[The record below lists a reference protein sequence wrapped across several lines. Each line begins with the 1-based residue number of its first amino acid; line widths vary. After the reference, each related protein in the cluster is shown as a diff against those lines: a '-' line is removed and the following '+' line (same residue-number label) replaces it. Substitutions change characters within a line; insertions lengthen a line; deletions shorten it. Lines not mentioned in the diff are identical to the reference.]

1 MTNAKEFALTA
12 HKYQTRKGKI
22 TPYSFHLF
30 LVNNILKTL
39 TEDSNIIATGWLHD
53 TVEDTDVSLEDIK
66 QEFNDE
72 IYSYMS
78 LESEDKSIKDW
89 QTRKELQL
97 AKFREVAK
105 DESLRK
111 VLLVTFS
118 DKLANLME
126 IYQDYLIIGD
136 LLWDRFNSK
145 DPKKQLWYFNEF
157 YKIFKDNKDLFSKNE
172 EILDN
177 YREILNLLFYTKT
190 RKSSRKSLLEPDHLP
205 RRLDH
210 LRKSY

>member
-1 MTNAKEFALTA
+1 M
-12 HKYQTRKGKI
+12 
-22 TPYSFHLF
+22 
-30 LVNNILKTL
+30 VNNILETL

-97 AKFREVAK
+97 AKFREVSK

-145 DPKKQLWYFNEF
+145 DPKKQRWYFKEF
-157 YKIFKDNKDLFSKNE
+157 YKIFKDNKDLFSNNE
-172 EILDN
+172 EIIDN
-177 YREILNLLFYTKT
+177 YREILKLLF
-190 RKSSRKSLLEPDHLP
+190 HNN
-205 RRLDH
+205 
-210 LRKSY
+210 

>member
-1 MTNAKEFALTA
+1 MTNPKEFALNA

-22 TPYSFHLF
+22 TPYSFHLY
-30 LVNNILKTL
+30 LVNNILETL

-97 AKFREVAK
+97 EKFREVSK
-105 DESLRK
+105 DDSLRK

-145 DPKKQLWYFNEF
+145 DSKKQRWYFKEF
-157 YKIFKDNKDLFSKNE
+157 DKIFKDNKDLFSKNE
-172 EILDN
+172 DILDN
-177 YREILNLLFYTKT
+177 YREILKILF
-190 RKSSRKSLLEPDHLP
+190 HNN
-205 RRLDH
+205 
-210 LRKSY
+210 

>member
-1 MTNAKEFALTA
+1 MTNPKEFALNA
-12 HKYQTRKGKI
+12 HKSQTRKGKI
-22 TPYSFHLF
+22 TPYSFHLY
-30 LVNNILKTL
+30 LVNNILETL
-39 TEDSNIIATGWLHD
+39 TEDPDIIATGWLHD
-53 TVEDTDVSLEDIK
+53 TVEDTVVSLEDIK
-66 QEFNDE
+66 REFNDE
-72 IYSYMS
+72 IYFYIS

-97 AKFREVAK
+97 EKFREVSK

-145 DPKKQLWYFNEF
+145 DPKKQRWYFKEF
-157 YKIFKDNKDLFSKNE
+157 YKIFKDNKDLFSNNE
-172 EILDN
+172 EILDS
-177 YREILNLLFYTKT
+177 YREILKLLF
-190 RKSSRKSLLEPDHLP
+190 HNN
-205 RRLDH
+205 
-210 LRKSY
+210 